1 MKSKTPLTMTTLL
14 FYLFF
19 VNLWIAINSEYTSFV
34 MYMMN
39 SATNCVSLAPRLN
52 VSSHLYTGLQTVK
65 PGSVIMQDT
74 SVIRCC
80 MPHMDW
86 GTGIPQWHHTLLTVL
101 LYLLSSR
108 CHIRRPAGAV
118 NTTVRSYLVHTAMG
132 LMYCTDRP
140 TYQKVFMNVL
150 RQSLMN
156 ASIFLKMM

>member
-1 MKSKTPLTMTTLL
+1 MLYSLGNSPIHQIHSLYIKYIPFYDIAFLACFFFTLHVIVKSKTPMTMTTLL

-52 VSSHLYTGLQTVK
+52 VSSHLYIGLQTDK

-86 GTGIPQWHHTLLTVL
+86 GTGIPQWHPH
-101 LYLLSSR
+101 
-108 CHIRRPAGAV
+108 A
-118 NTTVRSYLVHTAMG
+118 SYCSPLFTQ
-132 LMYCTDRP
+132 P
-140 TYQKVFMNVL
+140 
-150 RQSLMN
+150 
-156 ASIFLKMM
+156 